1 MEIVKV
7 YGVAGKVMYQFV
19 MGNRGLIDKG
29 ITPSLVND
37 GEDCMNNQH
46 FVSKAFRVFAVN
58 SILAAAGVVMGTFV
72 DAIILGNALGE
83 TGLSILAVAMPVYM
97 VYNLIGYA
105 FGVGGSLKV
114 SECIGAEDKDGACAY
129 FTQAMIFSV
138 ITGVIIAVFGML
150 FLPQLIVLSGG
161 TGLADAKDYI
171 GPIVMTAP
179 VFILAPV
186 ISLLIRSDADPGL
199 STIGISVS
207 VVVNLGLD
215 LILIFGL
222 GMGVFGAALAM
233 VLGQLTAVMI
243 YLLHFLKKHN
253 HLKLHRASF
262 SPAAAYRLFRGGFG
276 IASTFVYQ
284 GITLIVIN
292 NILSAVAGLS
302 GLAVYNILFNISLF
316 AYAVFDGISLSLT
329 PLVGTF
335 MGEKDTEGIYNT
347 MRLSLRTSLILGVL
361 CTLILLLF
369 AEPIASL
376 FGMRENLPLVVLS
389 IRIFALSVIQSCF
402 NCVMASFYQ
411 TIKRQVFAGAIYF
424 MRGFLLLLFFSAWF
438 IPTFGVSGTAMALVA
453 AESITTAMLLIIAVV
468 MKKKGGYRNLLLFA
482 EPVISQDA
490 LLETSLSS
498 DITELPRWVEEIE
511 AFCERL
517 EIDAKDAYFIN
528 LTIEELAANII
539 NFGFN
544 DGKPHYINIK
554 IALFDE
560 DIYIR
565 MRDDSTSYN
574 PFEESDEPD
583 EALDYLGVSI
593 VRKKAKAFAYNRTL
607 VFNNLLIIL

>member
-1 MEIVKV
+1 
-7 YGVAGKVMYQFV
+7 
-19 MGNRGLIDKG
+19 
-29 ITPSLVND
+29 
-37 GEDCMNNQH
+37 MNNQH
-46 FVSKAFRVFAVN
+46 FVSKAFRIFAFN
-58 SILAAAGVVMGTFV
+58 SILASAGVVLGTFV

-83 TGLSILAVAMPVYM
+83 IGLSVLAVAMPIYM
-97 VYNLIGYA
+97 VFNLIGYA
-105 FGVGGSLKV
+105 FGMGGSLKV

-129 FTQAMIFSV
+129 FTQTIFFSLV
-138 ITGVIIAVFGML
+138 AGLLIMAFGTL

-161 TGLADAKDYI
+161 TGLTEASDYI

-186 ISLLIRSDADPGL
+186 FSLLIRSDADPGL
-199 STIGISVS
+199 STIGISAS

-215 LILIFGL
+215 LLLIFGF

-233 VLGQLTAVMI
+233 VFGQLAAVLV

-284 GITLIVIN
+284 GIALIVIN
-292 NILSAVAGLS
+292 NMLSAVAGNS

-329 PLVGTF
+329 PLVATF
-335 MGEKDTEGIYNT
+335 MGEKDTEGIYDT
-347 MRLSLRTSLILGVL
+347 MRLSLRTAFVLGVV
-361 CTLILLLF
+361 CTLILLVF
-369 AEPIASL
+369 AEPIAAM
-376 FGMRENLPLVVLS
+376 FGVRENLSLVVLS

-402 NCVMASFYQ
+402 NCVLASFYQ
-411 TIKRQVFAGAIYF
+411 TIKRQFFAGSIYF

-438 IPTFGVSGTAMALVA
+438 IPAFGVSGAAMALVA
-453 AESITTAMLLIIAVV
+453 AESFTFAMVLVIAVV

-482 EPVISQDA
+482 EPVICKDA
-490 LLETSLSS
+490 LLETVLSS
-498 DITELPRWVEEIE
+498 DITELPRCVEAIE

-517 EIDAKDAYFIN
+517 DIDAKDAYFIN

-574 PFEESDEPD
+574 PFEESEKPD